1 MIASALTS
9 KVEAYQLFEK
19 KEKSKL
25 RNSIRVVPAH
35 DMNVLRNVCAEAR
48 HSEI

>member
-9 KVEAYQLFEK
+9 KVEAYQRFEK

-25 RNSIRVVPAH
+25 RNSIRVVPAY
-35 DMNVLRNVCAEAR
+35 DMNVLRNVCAETR
-48 HSEI
+48 HSKI